1 MTPQIGN
8 DLATPEALAQMRNFR
23 CKECEACKVVE
34 ASKSLLAPNPP
45 FDHANDAT
53 VECWNKV
60 LADNP
65 CDVKWAAF
73 QNHDLGHPD
82 LGHLRFLAI
91 GPGCTFK
98 TPPARMPDTKEVIGW
113 RYILVGKVN
122 LKTGA
127 IEEEKTCSCGGR
139 IIRRGDGSEVC
150 LNCDGN

>member
-1 MTPQIGN
+1 MTKQIGN
-8 DLATPEALAQMRNFR
+8 DLATPEALAQMRAFR
-23 CKECEACKVVE
+23 CGECEECKRLEGVYVE
-34 ASKSLLAPNPP
+34 NVGANELLPYNKLLAE
-45 FDHANDAT
+45 H
-53 VECWNKV
+53 
-60 LADNP
+60 P
-65 CDVKWAAF
+65 CQVDWMAY
-73 QNHDLGHPD
+73 QNHDLGHHAI
-82 LGHLRFLAI
+82 GSLRFLAI

-98 TPPARMPDTKEVIGW
+98 TPPERLPDTKEVIGW